1 MGLDGIRDR
10 SVFLT
15 RIFLPRTNSILFIQM
30 LRGSWRHAPDQ
41 SIGRMTSRF
50 FASAKPTKGSFMT
63 NQKMSLSAFLLAIAT
78 LAVGAYPAFAAP
90 ASPLGTASSFAVLSA
105 APAVGGAVTCTDSTI
120 TGNVGS
126 SGAAASVVQTG
137 CPITGVVTAPVSA
150 QVLTDFND
158 AYAAIAATSCDE
170 TLTGTLA
177 GVTLAP
183 GVYCFDAA
191 ATLTGT
197 LTLAGDPSAV
207 WIFKIGTSGT
217 GALTGTNFSV
227 VVATGMPACNVTWW
241 VAQAATLTDSNF
253 KGSILAGAAISA
265 TGGPTA
271 KGTFEGQALAKAA
284 VTFTNEAFVGCSGDN
299 QGGGHHDGDGC
310 GHGGHH
316 GSGHHGKDK
325 HNCNQG
331 VGNGREG
338 CDPGNSNH
346 GNPFGSNDEQ
356 GGMPGNP
363 GRKGGKK

>member
-1 MGLDGIRDR
+1 
-10 SVFLT
+10 
-15 RIFLPRTNSILFIQM
+15 
-30 LRGSWRHAPDQ
+30 
-41 SIGRMTSRF
+41 
-50 FASAKPTKGSFMT
+50 
-63 NQKMSLSAFLLAIAT
+63 
-78 LAVGAYPAFAAP
+78 
-90 ASPLGTASSFAVLSA
+90 
-105 APAVGGAVTCTDSTI
+105 
-120 TGNVGS
+120 
-126 SGAAASVVQTG
+126 
-137 CPITGVVTAPVSA
+137 VVTAPVSA

-207 WIFKIGTSGT
+207 WIFKIGTGGT

-227 VVATGMPACNVTWW
+227 VLANGVPACNVTWW

-253 KGSILAGAAISA
+253 KGSILAGAAITA
-265 TGGPTA
+265 TGGQPRRA
-271 KGTFEGQALAKAA
+271 RSKVRRLQSG
-284 VTFTNEAFVGCSGDN
+284 VTFTNEAFRRLRGRQRGRRDIN
-299 QGGGHHDGDGC
+299 DGDGC

-316 GSGHHGKDK
+316 GGGHHGKDK
-325 HNCNQG
+325 HHCNQG
-331 VGNGREG
+331 CGQRREG

-356 GGMPGNP
+356 GGMRAIRSQ
-363 GRKGGKK
+363 GRQKVTLP